1 MTNQHQTIHH
11 LRQEIKRLRLQIIEM
26 KLESDRTIKALK
38 KEIIQPKT
46 DIITIPNDWHEVL
59 RAICQVTDQ
68 TPDQIISK
76 SRRRKPMYAR
86 HMFNHICRKRLGMT
100 FMEIGRIVR
109 CDHSTI
115 ISSVREFGDILI
127 TDKEVQKQHAQVHTI
142 LHEVLE

>member
-1 MTNQHQTIHH
+1 MTSQLQTIHN
-11 LRQEIKRLRLQIIEM
+11 LRQEIKRLQLLVVQLKIDHQQEV
-26 KLESDRTIKALK
+26 KALK
-38 KEIIQPKT
+38 HEIIKPKT
-46 DIITIPNDWHEVL
+46 DINGTPKNWNEVL

-76 SRRRKPMYAR
+76 SRKRKPMYAR

-100 FMEIGRIVR
+100 FAEIGRICI

-142 LHEVLE
+142 LHEVLV